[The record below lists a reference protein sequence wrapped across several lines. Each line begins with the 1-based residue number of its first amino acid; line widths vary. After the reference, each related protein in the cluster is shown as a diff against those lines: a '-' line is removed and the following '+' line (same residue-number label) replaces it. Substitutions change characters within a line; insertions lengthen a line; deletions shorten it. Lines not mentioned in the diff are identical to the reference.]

1 VDDPAA
7 LTRRGNDLLAKRQL
21 AEALDCFDR
30 ALAQTPDAPEPHN
43 NRGIVLRLMGRA
55 EDALGSLDRAIA
67 LRPDFAEAYD
77 NRGHVLRDLNRADE
91 ALDSHDRAIALKPDL
106 ADPHC
111 NRGHVLLGL
120 GRTDE
125 AMACFERAI
134 ALRPNFAEAFN
145 NRAIGRRTL
154 HDLAG
159 AFDDFSRAVRMRPD
173 YVEAWSNL
181 GNLAS
186 EQGDY
191 PQSVAFY
198 RRAIALNPDYADAHR
213 NLGLCHLLNGHFA
226 AGWEE
231 NEWRWACR
239 SQRRY
244 KRNFAQPLW
253 RGAEPLRGRT
263 ILLHSEQGLGDTIQ
277 FCRYAKAVAD
287 RGARVL
293 LEVEPP
299 LVELLAIEGVAQVIA
314 KGAPLPGF
322 DLHCPLLTLPLAL
335 GTEPATIP
343 SARRY
348 LGSDGGR
355 AAGWV
360 RRLGPRRRPRVG
372 LVWSGNPAH
381 ANDDNRSIPLAE
393 FATIGSQRVDLIS
406 LQPTIRDGDRAALA
420 AHPRILDFGAE
431 LRTFADT
438 AALCDQLD
446 LVISVDTAVAHL
458 AGALGKP
465 VWILLPA
472 YPDWRWLRD
481 RSDSPWYP
489 SARLYRNESR
499 QSWSALLARLHADL
513 DAAF

>member
-1 VDDPAA
+1 MDDPAS
-7 LTRRGNDLLAKRQL
+7 LTRRGNDLLAKRRL

-30 ALAQTPDAPEPHN
+30 ALAQTPDAPELYN
-43 NRGIVLRLMGRA
+43 NRGVVLRLMGRA
-55 EDALGSLDRAIA
+55 DEALDSLDRAIA
-67 LRPDFAEAYD
+67 LRPDFAEAFD
-77 NRGHVLRDLNRADE
+77 NRGHVLRDLARPDE
-91 ALDSHDRAIALKPDL
+91 ALDNHDRAIALKPGF

-111 NRGHVLLGL
+111 NRGHLLLDL
-120 GRTDE
+120 GRTGE
-125 AMACFERAI
+125 ALACFERAI
-134 ALRPNFAEAFN
+134 ALRPTFAEAFN
-145 NRAIGRRTL
+145 NRAIARRTL
-154 HDLAG
+154 HDPAG
-159 AFDDFSRAVRMRPD
+159 AFDDFSRAVSLRPD

-186 EQGDY
+186 ERGDH
-191 PQSVAFY
+191 PQAVAFY
-198 RRAIALNPDYADAHR
+198 RRAIALNPDYPDAHR

-226 AGWEE
+226 TGWEE
-231 NEWRWACR
+231 NEWRWECR
-239 SQRRY
+239 SQRRS
-244 KRNFAQPLW
+244 KRDFAQPLW
-253 RGAEPLRGRT
+253 RGSEPLRGRT

-287 RGARVL
+287 LGARVL
-293 LEVEPP
+293 LEVEPT

-335 GTEPATIP
+335 RTDHATIP

-348 LGSDGGR
+348 LGSDGQR

-372 LVWSGNPAH
+372 LVWSGNPGH
-381 ANDDNRSIPLAE
+381 ANDGNRSIRLAE
-393 FATIGSQRVDLIS
+393 FATIGSERVDLIS
-406 LQPTIRDGDRAALA
+406 LQQTIRDGDRPALA
-420 AHPRILDFGAE
+420 ANRRILDVGAE

-465 VWILLPA
+465 VWIVLPA

-481 RSDSPWYP
+481 RRDSPWYP

-499 QSWSALLARLHADL
+499 RSWNALLAQVRADL